1 MTTAPAALRQLAACL
16 AIGVSAVATLG
27 ASPQRDVTPDDAALR
42 VFSERAEAY
51 AVMHRG
57 LAASLPALG
66 PRLDRRTLLI
76 SRTFLASAIR
86 AARPNPRQGDILTP
100 AAARIVRNVLADAVD
115 EGDLGTFVSPMDEEG
130 RMLSGIHPRLYD
142 PFPAWETIELPASVL
157 YRLPTLPAE
166 LEYRIVDFDLVLWD
180 VYADLIVDVLPYAI
194 AHPASDGIYR

>member
-1 MTTAPAALRQLAACL
+1 MTTAPRALRQLAACL

-27 ASPQRDVTPDDAALR
+27 ASPQYDRAQDSAAIQA
-42 VFSERAEAY
+42 FTERAEAY
-51 AVMHRG
+51 AVAHRS

-66 PRLDRRTLLI
+66 SRLDRHTLLI
-76 SRTFLASAIR
+76 SRAFLASAIR
-86 AARPNPRQGDILTP
+86 AVRPNGRQGDILTP
-100 AAARIVRNVLADAVD
+100 AVARIVRDVLADAVD
-115 EGDLGTFVSPMDEEG
+115 EGDLGTVVSAMDEEG

-142 PFPAWETIELPASVL
+142 PFPVGETIELPASVL

-194 AHPASDGIYR
+194 AHPASDQIYR